1 MNSATVTGAAVEW
14 KYCAF
19 DALSLQELHDVLQLR
34 SQVFVLEQSC
44 VFQDIDGSDATGMH
58 LMGYRDGELLAYAR
72 CLPAGIKFVEA
83 SIGRV
88 VTRLSARGHGLGH
101 LLMDRA
107 LSAVCTLWGQ
117 QPIRIGAQAHLEKYY
132 RRHGFVAAGKP
143 YIEDGIRHLE
153 MIWHPLPL
161 EHLNDH

>member
-1 MNSATVTGAAVEW
+1 MNAAAATVAAVEW
-14 KYCAF
+14 KCCAF
-19 DALSLQELHDVLQLR
+19 NALSLQELHDVLQLR
-34 SQVFVLEQSC
+34 SEVFVLEQSC
-44 VFQDIDGSDATGMH
+44 VFQDIDGSDAAGAH
-58 LMGYRDGELLAYAR
+58 LMGHRDGELVVYAR

-132 RRHGFVAAGKP
+132 QRHGFVAAGKP
-143 YIEDGIRHLE
+143 YIEDGIEHLE
-153 MIWHPLPL
+153 MIWHPLPV
-161 EHLNDH
+161 EHPNDH